1 MSPLTPAAASI
12 SHKKRRL
19 FSREDQVRK
28 MRNRLT
34 APRFQMMILLAIT
47 GGAGFLT
54 SWALLRGGMDSMALR
69 YPIAVGTGYLVF
81 FVLLRIWIA
90 LQRDPLEH
98 LGDALD
104 GWGEGV
110 GELPELFSPTGR
122 SGGSG
127 SVSHGSS
134 SNWNLDLPD
143 FDLGDGEALAFLVV
157 VAIVAVLGLGV
168 VIYALYLAPLLLAEV
183 LVDGVLLV
191 GLYKRLNRPQPT
203 YWAFGAIKRTWV
215 AALIVAVTFF
225 LAGAYFQKAA
235 PEARSIGG
243 VWKAVSSD
251 SSPAGSR

>member
-12 SHKKRRL
+12 SQKKRRL

-28 MRNRLT
+28 VKDRLS
-34 APRFQMMILLAIT
+34 APRFQMMILLALT

-54 SWALLRGGMDSMALR
+54 SWGLLRGGMDSMALR
-69 YPIAVGTGYLVF
+69 YPIAVGAGYLVF
-81 FVLLRIWIA
+81 FLLLRIWIE
-90 LQRDPLEH
+90 LHRDPLDH
-98 LGDALD
+98 IVDVVD
-104 GWGEGV
+104 GC
-110 GELPELFSPTGR
+110 GELPELIVP
-122 SGGSG
+122 SG
-127 SVSHGSS
+127 HSS
-134 SNWNLDLPD
+134 SSSGDFDLPD
-143 FDLGDGEALAFLVV
+143 FGVGDGEALVFLVV

-215 AALIVAVTFF
+215 AAAIVAVTFF
-225 LAGAYFQKAA
+225 FAGAYFEKAA

-243 VWKAVSSD
+243 VWKAVSSE
-251 SSPAGSR
+251 SQ